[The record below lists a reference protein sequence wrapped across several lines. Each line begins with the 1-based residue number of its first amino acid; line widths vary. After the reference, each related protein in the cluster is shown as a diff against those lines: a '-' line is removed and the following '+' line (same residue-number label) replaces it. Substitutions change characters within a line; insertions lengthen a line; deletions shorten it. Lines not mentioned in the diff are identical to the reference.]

1 VRLRAERATKQH
13 GPLVLAVAMAAILL
27 GFGPVDPALSQP
39 PLPPLKL
46 DASQRQIIWENIW
59 RSTTGS
65 VPIGFG
71 AAVGT
76 PVPAAIKLQP
86 MPQTVSDLIP
96 TVRAFAY
103 ARTRNQILIVD
114 PTQRTVVD
122 VINR

>member
-1 VRLRAERATKQH
+1 MPLGAERTIKQH
-13 GPLVLAVAMAAILL
+13 GPLVLAVTIVAILL
-27 GFGPVDPALSQP
+27 GLGPADPALSQS

-59 RSTTGS
+59 RNANGS

-76 PVPAAIKLQP
+76 RVPAAIKLQP
-86 MPQTVSDLIP
+86 MPQNVSDLIP
-96 TVRAFAY
+96 AVRAFAY

-114 PTQRTVVD
+114 PTQRTVVG
-122 VINR
+122 VINQ